1 MPCGKM
7 VGLSQDRDC
16 CSEDFLLNH
25 KKNMG
30 KVFVEAIDDELERR
44 KWGAIS
50 RMEKALGVAG
60 QGWWQARRKTEDIYI
75 GAMVEILE
83 HLGLDPGRFVTKVL
97 GKDSDLV
104 LDQPIGEPPEIV
116 VRAWER
122 FRSKG
127 PLVETVAEANL
138 ETLDRMRYAAPKEA
152 IRQALTTLGYCSRPM
167 IPRLLGVA
175 GSTWRLLLDLEK
187 AEHAL
192 YAGLKMLEELKDP
205 RAILELAQ
213 RLCYVRSDQADF
225 AGALR
230 LSEKIAMG
238 YLRLQDRIGFG
249 KSLVDQTVWLSRLDR
264 FQEAINMGI
273 SALDFLPETEARN
286 RCATYQVIAYNFR
299 EINDLE
305 KAWRYLRLAEEIS
318 GTFGDKWCQDKL
330 LWLRGNLL
338 SDLGRTDEAA
348 EILWKAVE
356 MFATTNLSDMALATC
371 DLVRVELL
379 AERPAVAREAAQ
391 KLRFLVEPLR
401 DNPVV
406 SAAISDLFYKEGA
419 ALTLALVQDVR
430 FRLESELIRGE
441 VSGRLNSASQA
452 SR

>member
-1 MPCGKM
+1 M
-7 VGLSQDRDC
+7 
-16 CSEDFLLNH
+16 NH

-30 KVFVEAIDDELERR
+30 KAFIEAIDDELERR

-75 GAMVEILE
+75 GAMIEVLQ

-97 GKDSDLV
+97 GSDSNFV
-104 LDQPIGEPPEIV
+104 LDQPIGQPPEIV

-138 ETLDRMRYAAPKEA
+138 ETLDRMRYTAPKEA
-152 IRQALTTLGYCSRPM
+152 IRQVLTTLSYCSRPM

-175 GSTWRLLLDLEK
+175 GSTWRLMLDLEK

-192 YAGLKMLEELKDP
+192 YAGLKMLEELNDP
-205 RAILELAQ
+205 RATLELAQ

-230 LSEKIAMG
+230 LSEKIAMD
-238 YLRLQDRIGFG
+238 YLRLQDRVGFG
-249 KSLVDQTVWLSRLDR
+249 KSLVDQTVWLSRLGR
-264 FQEAINMGI
+264 SQESINVGLT
-273 SALDFLPETEARN
+273 ALDFVPKHEGCN
-286 RCATYQVIAYNFR
+286 RCAIYQTVSFCFR
-299 EINDLE
+299 ELGDTE
-305 KAWRYLRLAEEIS
+305 KALKFLLLAEEVS
-318 GTFGDKWCQDKL
+318 EALGDKWGKDKL

-338 SDLGRTDEAA
+338 ADQHNIDDASA
-348 EILWKAVE
+348 ILWRAVE
-356 MFATTNLSDMALATC
+356 NLAETNLAEMAIAAC

-379 AERPAVAREAAQ
+379 AGRPTVAREAAL
-391 KLRFLVEPLR
+391 KLRLLVEPLR
-401 DNPVV
+401 HNPVI
-406 SAAISDLFYKEGA
+406 SSAISDLFDKEA
-419 ALTLALVQDVR
+419 KAMTLALVQDVR
-430 FRLESELIRGE
+430 CRLESELLRSEI
-441 VSGRLNSASQA
+441 SGLLNGCSQA
-452 SR
+452 TH